1 MQFSGTCNLTGSF
14 CNESFVGKFCE
25 NLQRNMR
32 LSATHRMPPAKKS
45 RSQHV
50 KHLKPIFSKYSV
62 YARFYV
68 LCAAHIE
75 CRQKHIQMSSF
86 CCKISVFYE
95 THGCI
100 WECPPSCGC
109 PTESPVFSP
118 FHRRNEPQTWQCP
131 WPHNLQLWISGW
143 HHPRW
148 LRTWTGHRNCDAGMA
163 PACFPPSNKHPGESS
178 LFCGMYL
185 KLGWEVSRWY

>member
-1 MQFSGTCNLTGSF
+1 MIVDSVLSLIYSYGLKLRMPHPFRSRGPKECRRGGKILKNPGKMQFSGTCNLTGSF

-62 YARFYV
+62 YVGFYV

-86 CCKISVFYE
+86 FYE
-95 THGCI
+95 THGLKDCI
-100 WECPPSCGC
+100 NLL
-109 PTESPVFSP
+109 
-118 FHRRNEPQTWQCP
+118 FHMN
-131 WPHNLQLWISGW
+131 
-143 HHPRW
+143 
-148 LRTWTGHRNCDAGMA
+148 NC
-163 PACFPPSNKHPGESS
+163 
-178 LFCGMYL
+178 
-185 KLGWEVSRWY
+185 V

>member
-1 MQFSGTCNLTGSF
+1 MAAWPCYSYGLKLRMPHPFRSRCPKECRRGGKILKKPGKMQFSGTCNLTWSF

-62 YARFYV
+62 YLGFYV

-86 CCKISVFYE
+86 CCKISVFLWNTWFEGLYKFTISYE
-95 THGCI
+95 
-100 WECPPSCGC
+100 
-109 PTESPVFSP
+109 
-118 FHRRNEPQTWQCP
+118 
-131 WPHNLQLWISGW
+131 
-143 HHPRW
+143 
-148 LRTWTGHRNCDAGMA
+148 
-163 PACFPPSNKHPGESS
+163 
-178 LFCGMYL
+178 
-185 KLGWEVSRWY
+185 

>member
-1 MQFSGTCNLTGSF
+1 MRRDVPVLKCQKWRRFERGRTSKSICSVKLNWQFLFLYSYGLKLRMPHPFRSRCPKECRRGGKILKNPGKMQFSGTCNLSWSF

-62 YARFYV
+62 YVGFYV

-86 CCKISVFYE
+86 CCKISVFLWNTWFEGLYKFTISYE
-95 THGCI
+95 
-100 WECPPSCGC
+100 
-109 PTESPVFSP
+109 
-118 FHRRNEPQTWQCP
+118 
-131 WPHNLQLWISGW
+131 
-143 HHPRW
+143 
-148 LRTWTGHRNCDAGMA
+148 
-163 PACFPPSNKHPGESS
+163 
-178 LFCGMYL
+178 
-185 KLGWEVSRWY
+185 

>member
-1 MQFSGTCNLTGSF
+1 MRVISTLYSYGLKLRMPHPFRSRCPKECRRGGKILKNPGKMQFSGTCNLTWSF

-68 LCAAHIE
+68 LCAAHIA

-86 CCKISVFYE
+86 CCKISVFFLK
-95 THGCI
+95 HMV
-100 WECPPSCGC
+100 
-109 PTESPVFSP
+109 VFGSVL
-118 FHRRNEPQTWQCP
+118 HLVDVQRNT
-131 WPHNLQLWISGW
+131 
-143 HHPRW
+143 
-148 LRTWTGHRNCDAGMA
+148 
-163 PACFPPSNKHPGESS
+163 
-178 LFCGMYL
+178 
-185 KLGWEVSRWY
+185 